1 MTDVLARPDDIAG
14 AQPEPR
20 TAPDPRPEPAAARV
34 RATAGPGI
42 AVAALAALTAGA
54 GLIHLVMTPSHMG
67 ESALEGAGFLLAAW
81 VQIGLAVALARRAAP
96 GRALLASAAVAN
108 GALIGLW
115 AVSRTVG
122 LPWVGEHAGHA
133 ATMSVVDGTTVA
145 FEALAALLA
154 LGLLRR
160 PGFLARTGGAA
171 LVVPVAV
178 VALTSAVVAS
188 PSARDHAAGSHG
200 EHATGHDGMAAGHDH
215 GDAGAAAPADD
226 KGWSQLS
233 NGHDHG
239 SAGLVD
245 LDAATQAELDGQL
258 AVTEELMA
266 SYPTVADAE
275 AAGWRRTGPFTPGLG
290 THYVNFGGM
299 RMVTGTVDRDELLT
313 PVLIYDGYA
322 PDSPLAGFMYL
333 SVGSQTPPEGFAGP
347 NDHWHYHE
355 NVCLVPRADGG
366 LDTPFGADETEV
378 NERMCTDL
386 GGRWAPVV
394 QNMVHV
400 WTVPGYEHP
409 DNVFGD
415 LNPVLTCPDGTYHR
429 LEWKDSGSRETLC
442 LGP

>member
-1 MTDVLARPDDIAG
+1 MTDVLARPDGIAG
-14 AQPEPR
+14 AQPEPP
-20 TAPDPRPEPAAARV
+20 TPPDPAPAARRV
-34 RATAGPGI
+34 SATARPGV

-67 ESALEGAGFLLAAW
+67 ESALEGAGFLAAAW
-81 VQIGLAVALARRAAP
+81 VQIGLAVALARTAP
-96 GRALLASAAVAN
+96 ARALLAAAAIA
-108 GALIGLW
+108 GAALIGLW

-122 LPWVGEHAGHA
+122 LPLVGDHAGHA
-133 ATMSVVDGTTVA
+133 ATVSVVDGTTVA

-160 PGFLARTGGAA
+160 PGLLARTGGAA
-171 LVVPVAV
+171 LVVPIAV

-188 PSARDHAAGSHG
+188 PSARDHASGSHG
-200 EHATGHDGMAAGHDH
+200 DHATGHDMVAGHDH
-215 GDAGAAAPADD
+215 GDAAASADD

-239 SAGLVD
+239 SSELVD
-245 LDAATQAELDGQL
+245 LDDATQAQLDEQL
-258 AVTEELMA
+258 AVTDELVA

-299 RMVTGTVDRDELLT
+299 RMVTGTVDREELLT
-313 PVLIYDGYA
+313 PVLIYDGWA

-378 NERMCTDL
+378 DEGMCTEL
-386 GGRWAPVV
+386 GGRWVPVV

-429 LEWKDSGSRETLC
+429 LEWKDSGSRATLC
-442 LGP
+442 LNP

>member
-1 MTDVLARPDDIAG
+1 MTDVLARPDGIPG
-14 AQPEPR
+14 APPEPP
-20 TAPDPRPEPAAARV
+20 APPDPAPARRV
-34 RATAGPGI
+34 SATAGPGV
-42 AVAALAALTAGA
+42 AVAGLAALTAGA

-67 ESALEGAGFLLAAW
+67 ESALEGAGFLAAAW
-81 VQIGLAVALARRAAP
+81 VQIGLAVALARRTAP
-96 GRALLASAAVAN
+96 GRALLAAVAIADA
-108 GALIGLW
+108 ALIGLW

-122 LPWVGEHAGHA
+122 LPLVGDHAGHA
-133 ATMSVVDGTTVA
+133 ATVSVVDGTTVT
-145 FEALAALLA
+145 FEALAVLLA

-160 PGFLARTGGAA
+160 PGLLARTGGAA
-171 LVVPVAV
+171 LVVPIAV

-188 PSARDHAAGSHG
+188 PSARDHASESHG
-200 EHATGHDGMAAGHDH
+200 DHATSHDIVAGHDH
-215 GDAGAAAPADD
+215 GDGAAPADD

-239 SAGLVD
+239 SAELVD
-245 LDAATQAELDGQL
+245 LDDATQAQLDEQL
-258 AVTEELMA
+258 AVTEQLVA

-299 RMVTGTVDRDELLT
+299 RMVTGTVDREELLT

-355 NVCLVPRADGG
+355 NVCLIRRADGG

-378 NERMCTDL
+378 NESMCTEL
-386 GGRWAPVV
+386 GGHWQAVV

-415 LNPVLTCPDGTYHR
+415 LNPTITCPDGTYHR

-442 LGP
+442 LNP